1 MANARIEG
9 FEQLEKFLG
18 RLAEPT
24 KMAIKAVDAAA
35 PILEES
41 LRSEITGAANRGY
54 ATGELAASVTATKA
68 KENQYGV
75 YSVVRPVG
83 TKKRK
88 GKNGKEYE
96 VRHAEELAY
105 LEYGTKKGQRSH
117 PVRQKA
123 INTAEA
129 KCADIIEKE
138 IADAVEKL
146 W

>member
-1 MANARIEG
+1 MANARVEG

-18 RLAEPT
+18 KLAEPI
-24 KMAIKAVDAAA
+24 KMAIKAVDSAA

-41 LRSEITGAANRGY
+41 LRSEISGAANRGY
-54 ATGELAASVTATKA
+54 VTGELAASISATKA

-75 YSVVRPVG
+75 YSVVKPVG
-83 TKKRK
+83 TDSGGTR
-88 GKNGKEYE
+88 N
-96 VRHAEELAY
+96 AEKLAY
-105 LEYGTKKGQRSH
+105 LEYGTSRGQKPH

-123 INTAEA
+123 INAAEA

>member
-24 KMAIKAVDAAA
+24 KMAIKAVNAAA

-41 LRSEITGAANRGY
+41 LRTEISGAANRGY
-54 ATGELAASVTATKA
+54 ATGELAASVSATKA

-75 YSVVRPVG
+75 YSVVKPVG

-96 VRHAEELAY
+96 IRYAEELAY
-105 LEYGTKKGQRSH
+105 LEYGTKNGQKSH

-123 INTAEA
+123 INRAEA
-129 KCADIIEKE
+129 KCEAVIEKE